1 MTALIAA
8 VLAASLVGSLHCAG
22 MCGGIVALCVGTAP
36 QDDRRAW
43 PLHLAYNG
51 GRLLVYTA
59 LGAVS
64 GALGA
69 ALDLGGSLFG
79 LQRAGAVVAGSL
91 IILFGLVALGR
102 LAGFAP
108 GLATLPQPLNNLFRR
123 GLRAVVDRPPVA
135 RALVIGVLTGF
146 LPCGWL
152 YAFVITAAGTGSIS
166 GGALVMAAFWTGTVP
181 VLAVLGIGLQKL
193 SAPLRRH
200 VPAATALILVAVGVV
215 TVFGRLT
222 VPAYAAS
229 DADADASVERVD
241 SLNEDLP
248 PCCRGEH

>member
-8 VLAASLVGSLHCAG
+8 VLAASLIGSLHCAG
-22 MCGGIVALCVGTAP
+22 MCGGIVALCVGTAS
-36 QDDRRAW
+36 DEDRRAW

-51 GRLLVYTA
+51 GRLLMYSA

-79 LQRAGAVVAGSL
+79 FQRAGAVVAGTL
-91 IILFGLVALGR
+91 IILFGLIALLR
-102 LAGFAP
+102 LAGFMP
-108 GLATLPQPLNNLFRR
+108 RLAKLPQPLNRLFQR
-123 GLRAVVDRPPVA
+123 GLRMVVDRPPVE
-135 RALVIGVLTGF
+135 RAFVIGVLTGF

-152 YAFVITAAGTGSIS
+152 YAFVITAAGTGNVLA
-166 GGALVMAAFWTGTVP
+166 GTLVMAAFWAGTVP

-193 SAPLRRH
+193 AGPLRRH
-200 VPAATALILVAVGVV
+200 VPAATALILVAVGIV

-222 VPAYAAS
+222 VPAYAGGG
-229 DADADASVERVD
+229 ADASVERVET
-241 SLNEDLP
+241 LNDEPP